1 MRSLWQLIF
10 RYHVFLLFLLLQ
22 GIALAFLV
30 RSNNFHYSGYVT
42 ASNRI
47 TGTLYEQR
55 AVVAEYLRLQ
65 TVNEEL
71 ARENALLRSEQP
83 MAFLKLGDN
92 IYLYEDTLYLRRYQY
107 APARVINNSVNR
119 PRNYITIDK
128 GRRNGVAQGMG
139 VISRGAVVGIVKDVS
154 EHFAV
159 VMPIINTG
167 FSLSVKLNRS
177 DAFGSLS
184 WDGKNP
190 ALIRMNDVPRYANP
204 IRGDT
209 VSTTGYSTYF
219 PEGITVGVV
228 ESYRIPEGENFY
240 EIEVRLS
247 TPFHQL
253 SYVDVVT
260 NILGQE
266 QRELEAQIE
275 MADD

>member
-22 GIALAFLV
+22 GLALALLI
-30 RSNNFHYSGYVT
+30 RSNNYHYASYVS

-47 TGTLYEQR
+47 TGTLYERR
-55 AVVAEYLRLQ
+55 AVIAEYLRLQ

-83 MAFLKLGDN
+83 ASFLKLGDN
-92 IYLYEDTLYLRRYQY
+92 IYLYEDTLYLRRYAY
-107 APARVINNSVNR
+107 APARVINNSVKR
-119 PRNYITIDK
+119 PRNYITLDK
-128 GRRNGVAQGMG
+128 GRRNGIDRGMG
-139 VISRGAVVGIVKDVS
+139 VVSHEGVVGIVKDVS

-177 DAFGSLS
+177 NAFGSLS

-190 ALIRMNDVPRYANP
+190 AMIRMNDVPRYANP

-209 VSTTGYSTYF
+209 VSTTGFSAYF

-253 SYVDVVT
+253 SYVDVIT
-260 NILGQE
+260 NLLGEE
-266 QRELEAQIE
+266 QRELEAAIDQ
-275 MADD
+275 AHD